1 MLTGTLDQIVGQTP
15 LIEISSLSKKTGC
28 RIYGKAEFLNPGGSV
43 KDRAAL
49 GIIQQ
54 AEFDG
59 KLKTGMRIYEGT
71 AGNTGIGLA
80 TIAARRGYPCTI
92 VMPNNQAAEKYQA
105 LEALGVKLV
114 KVEPVPFANPN
125 HFYHTAQ
132 KLASEDSQGFW
143 ANQFENTANAD
154 IHFKTTGPE
163 IWEQT
168 HQKIDIF
175 ATSSGTGG
183 TLAGVSKFLKQKSP
197 QIQTVLID
205 PLGSGLFNW
214 FHHQEIKSQGSS
226 VTEGIGIMRLTANM
240 KQAVLDEA
248 IQINDDQM
256 ISMLYHLARHEGLL
270 IGPSAALNVYGAYQL
285 AMKNQGS
292 GKTIV
297 TMLCDSALRYQSRV
311 FNADWLKE
319 KSLTVSPI

>member
-1 MLTGTLDQIVGQTP
+1 MIAGTLDQVIGETP

-28 RIYGKAEFLNPGGSV
+28 RIFGKAEFLNPGGSV

-49 GIIQQ
+49 GIISS
-54 AEFDG
+54 AENSG
-59 KLKTGMRIYEGT
+59 QLKAGMRIYEGT

-92 VMPNNQAAEKYQA
+92 VMPNNQSAEKYQA
-105 LEALGVKLV
+105 LEGLGVKLV
-114 KVEPVPFANPN
+114 TVEPVPFANQN

-132 KLASEDSQGFW
+132 KMAVADPHGFW

-154 IHFKTTGPE
+154 MHFKTTGPE
-163 IWEQT
+163 IWAQT
-168 HQKIDIF
+168 NQKIDIF

-183 TLAGVSKFLKQKSP
+183 TIAGVSRFLKKQSL
-197 QIQTVLID
+197 QIQTVLLD

-214 FHHQEIKSQGSS
+214 FYHQEIKSQGSS

-240 KQAVLDEA
+240 KMAILDEA
-248 IQINDDQM
+248 LQVNDDQM
-256 ISMLYHLARHEGLL
+256 ISMLYYLARHEGLL
-270 IGPSAALNVYGAYQL
+270 VGPSAALNVYGAYQL
-285 AMKNQGS
+285 ALKNQGS

-297 TMLCDSALRYQSRV
+297 TILCDSALRYQSRI
-311 FNADWLKE
+311 FNSDWLKE
-319 KSLTVSPI
+319 KKLTVSPL